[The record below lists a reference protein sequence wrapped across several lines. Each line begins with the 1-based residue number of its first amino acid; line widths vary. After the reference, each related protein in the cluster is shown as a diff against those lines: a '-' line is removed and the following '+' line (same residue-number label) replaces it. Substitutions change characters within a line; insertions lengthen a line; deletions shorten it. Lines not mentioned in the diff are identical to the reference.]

1 MTAEDRANILVVD
14 DLPEKLLSLET
25 ILHDLGQNLVLAR
38 SGREALRFLLEQDFA
53 VILLDVNMPDI
64 DGFETAALIR
74 QRPRSEHTP
83 ILFLTAYG
91 DEFRAAQGYS
101 LGAVDY
107 IQSPVV
113 PEILRTK
120 VRVFVDLYLM
130 TEKVR
135 RQAEERVVLAREQ
148 AARAAAEEVTRRS
161 LFLAEASKVL
171 MRTLDP
177 MATLRGLVSQVVPF
191 LADLAAGT
199 LIDSYTGAWINEFA
213 WSDPAGGATPHQTTL
228 KGDALPQGLTQA
240 IRRAIDTGKTEQL
253 TLPVGPDLE
262 TRPQQEG
269 EELHSL
275 GMDFPPVESAI
286 VLPLQARGRRLGALL
301 LGAGPSGRRY
311 SSADLALAEDL
322 TGRAALALDN
332 ARLYREI
339 QEEDRRKNE
348 FLAMLAHELRNP
360 LAPIRNAAQV
370 LQTPG
375 AGPQHQQWA
384 KGIIERQVQQLTRLV
399 DDLLDVS
406 RITRG
411 KIKLKLEPADVGT
424 VVGRAVE
431 ISRPL
436 IDQRRHTLHVYLP
449 TESLRVVM
457 DPVRFA
463 QVLANLLNNAAKY
476 TEEGGTIW
484 LNVERAGNEIVF
496 RVRDT
501 GIGIQPEL
509 LPHIFDMFIQ
519 ADQSLDRSQGGLGIG
534 LTLVRRLVE
543 LHGGSVLAFSP
554 GPNQGSEF
562 VARLPVRTEAP
573 PAANGETPPPSATP
587 SFRVLIVDDNVDAAE
602 SLALLL
608 GTMGQ
613 VVQTAY
619 DGVTALDAAE
629 RFGPDVVLLDIGLP
643 GLSGYDVAR
652 EIRRRGL
659 SDVLLVA
666 LTGYGQ
672 QEDQAR
678 AREAGFDHHL
688 IKPTDVSRLPDLF
701 ASFRGR
707 VRACATAT

>member
-1 MTAEDRANILVVD
+1 MPADDRANILIVD
-14 DLPEKLLSLET
+14 DLSDKLLSLET
-25 ILHDLGQNLVLAR
+25 ILQELGQNLVTAR
-38 SGREALRFLLEQDFA
+38 SGREALRCLLEQDFA
-53 VILLDVNMPDI
+53 VILLDVNMPDM

-83 ILFLTAYG
+83 ILFLTAYA
-91 DEFRAAQGYS
+91 DEMNMAQGYS

-107 IQSPVV
+107 ILSPVV
-113 PEILRTK
+113 PEVLRTK

-130 TEKVR
+130 TEKVK
-135 RQAEERVVLAREQ
+135 RQAEERVALAREQ
-148 AARAAAEEVTRRS
+148 AARAAAEEATRRS
-161 LFLAEASKVL
+161 QFLSEASKVL
-171 MRTLDP
+171 IRSLEP

-191 LADLAAGT
+191 LGDLAAGI
-199 LIDSYTGAWINEFA
+199 LIDPACGTWITECTWAEPASGAVQ
-213 WSDPAGGATPHQTTL
+213 HTTL
-228 KGDALPQGLTQA
+228 RGEALPYDLTETIRQA
-240 IRRAIDTGKTEQL
+240 METGKTEVL
-253 TLPVGPDLE
+253 TLPQEENQAVTEPTSLTQDL
-262 TRPQQEG
+262 PP
-269 EELHSL
+269 L
-275 GMDFPPVESAI
+275 GNVVI
-286 VLPLQARGRRLGALL
+286 LPLQARGRMLGALL
-301 LGAGPSGRRY
+301 LGAVPASRHY
-311 SSADLALAEDL
+311 DAADLALAEDL
-322 TGRAALALDN
+322 TSRAALALDN

-375 AGPQHQQWA
+375 AGPQQQQWA

-411 KIKLKLEPADVGT
+411 KIRLQMEPAEVAT

-436 IDQRRHTLHVYLP
+436 IDQRKHTLHVQVPPEPVQAVL
-449 TESLRVVM
+449 
-457 DPVRFA
+457 DPVRVA
-463 QVLANLLNNAAKY
+463 QILANLLNNAAKY

-484 LNVERAGNEIVF
+484 LKAERAGDELVF

-509 LPHIFDMFIQ
+509 LPHVFDMFIQ
-519 ADQSLDRSQGGLGIG
+519 ADHSLDRSQGGLGIG

-543 LHGGSVLAFSP
+543 LHGGSVQALSP

-562 VARLPVRTEAP
+562 VVRLPVRTLALS
-573 PAANGETPPPSATP
+573 ALNGEDTSAPTTT
-587 SFRVLIVDDNVDAAE
+587 SFRVLVVDDNVDSAE

-608 GTMGQ
+608 KTMGQ
-613 VVQTAY
+613 VVHTAY
-619 DGVTALDAAE
+619 DGPAALDAVE
-629 RFGPDVVLLDIGLP
+629 RFSPDVVLLDIGLP
-643 GLSGYDVAR
+643 GMSGYEVAR
-652 EIRRRGL
+652 QIRQRGQA
-659 SDVLLVA
+659 DVLLIA

-672 QEDQAR
+672 KEDQAR

-688 IKPTDVSRLPDLF
+688 VKPTDVRRLPELF
-701 ASFRGR
+701 VSLQHRS
-707 VRACATAT
+707 RACLNTYC

>member
-1 MTAEDRANILVVD
+1 
-14 DLPEKLLSLET
+14 
-25 ILHDLGQNLVLAR
+25 
-38 SGREALRFLLEQDFA
+38 
-53 VILLDVNMPDI
+53 
-64 DGFETAALIR
+64 
-74 QRPRSEHTP
+74 
-83 ILFLTAYG
+83 
-91 DEFRAAQGYS
+91 
-101 LGAVDY
+101 
-107 IQSPVV
+107 V
-113 PEILRTK
+113 PEVLRTK

-130 TEKVR
+130 TEKVK
-135 RQAEERVVLAREQ
+135 RQAEERVTLAREQ
-148 AARAAAEEVTRRS
+148 AARATAEEVTRRS

-171 MRTLDP
+171 IRSLDP
-177 MATLRGLVSQVVPF
+177 MATLGSLVHQVVPF
-191 LADLAAGT
+191 LADLGAGI
-199 LIDSYTGAWINEFA
+199 LIDPHTGAWITELA
-213 WSDPAGGATPHQTTL
+213 WTDPESGARQHAVL
-228 KGDALPQGLTQA
+228 KGEALPPALTEA
-240 IRRAIDTGKTEQL
+240 VRRAINTGKTELL
-253 TLPVGPDLE
+253 TPVAAWSSPVGARSEEHAPTARTEGPLE
-262 TRPQQEG
+262 EW
-269 EELHSL
+269 HSAGL
-275 GMDFPPVESAI
+275 DFPPVESAV
-286 VLPLQARGRRLGALL
+286 VLPLQARGRMLGALL
-301 LGAGPSGRRY
+301 LGTRPFGHRYGP
-311 SSADLALAEDL
+311 ADLALAEDL

-375 AGPQHQQWA
+375 AGAQHQQWA
-384 KGIIERQVQQLTRLV
+384 KGIIERQVHQLTRLV

-411 KIKLKLEPADVGT
+411 KIKLQLEPADVAA

-431 ISRPL
+431 ISGPL
-436 IDQRRHTLHVYLP
+436 IDQRKHTLHVALP
-449 TESLRVVM
+449 PGPLQAVL

-484 LNVERAGNEIVF
+484 LNVERPGDELLF

-509 LPHIFDMFIQ
+509 LPQVFDLFIQ

-534 LTLVRRLVE
+534 LTLVRCLVE
-543 LHGGSVLAFSP
+543 LHGGSVQAFSP

-562 VARLPVRTEAP
+562 VVRLPVRSEAP
-573 PAANGETPPPSATP
+573 PSGNGAAAPPTASS

-602 SLALLL
+602 SLALVLQA
-608 GTMGQ
+608 MGQ
-613 VVQTAY
+613 VVRTAY
-619 DGVTALDAAE
+619 DGVRALETVE

-643 GLSGYDVAR
+643 GMSGYEVAR
-652 EIRRRGL
+652 EMRRRGL

-672 QEDQAR
+672 QEDQNR

-688 IKPTDVSRLPDLF
+688 IKPTDVTRLPELF
-701 ASFRGR
+701 ASFHGR
-707 VRACATAT
+707 TRSCASAL